1 MKNSHVR
8 DFSMHDVGKIAR
20 FRRLLNP
27 RTGRMYIVPIDH
39 GAVLGPIEGIV
50 DVKDTI
56 DKVVRGGADSLL
68 INRGIMRYC
77 MVEHLGRVGV
87 ILRISSNNF
96 LSPEFPFE
104 TVVASVEEA
113 LRLGADAVAFTV
125 NVGEEG
131 DVEGLRLF
139 GAIADACAQYSM
151 PLLGEFIPAGK
162 KVDNPYAVRWVKI
175 AARLGAELGA
185 DFIKTNYTGSVES
198 FREVVKSCPVPI
210 VIAGGPKTETL
221 RDTLEM
227 VKGAIEAGAIGVCI
241 GRNTWQAKNPRAM
254 ARAISRIVHE
264 EISVNEALKELE
276 AN

>member
-1 MKNSHVR
+1 MY
-8 DFSMHDVGKIAR
+8 DVGKIVR

-39 GAVLGPIEGIV
+39 GAVLGPISGIE

-56 DKVVRGGADSLL
+56 NKVVKGGADSLL

-77 MVEHLGRVGV
+77 MMEHLGKVGV

-104 TVVASVEEA
+104 TAVASVEEA

-125 NVGEEG
+125 NVGEER
-131 DVEGLRLF
+131 DVEALHLF
-139 GAIADACAQYSM
+139 
-151 PLLGEFIPAGK
+151 
-162 KVDNPYAVRWVKI
+162 
-175 AARLGAELGA
+175 GA
-185 DFIKTNYTGSVES
+185 DFIKTNYTGSIES
-198 FREVVKSCPVPI
+198 FKEVVKSCPVPI

-221 RDTLEM
+221 KDTLEI

-241 GRNTWQAKNPRAM
+241 GRNTWQAKNPTAV

-276 AN
+276 AE

>member
-1 MKNSHVR
+1 
-8 DFSMHDVGKIAR
+8 MHDVGKIAR

-131 DVEGLRLF
+131 DIEGLRLF

-162 KVDNPYAVRWVKI
+162 KVDNPYDVRWVKI

-221 RDTLEM
+221 RDTLEI